1 MGWMIRL
8 GRPQNIQAY
17 DCPTLPFR
25 IFCGLCPGALGRMM
39 GTLEFQVPDEVLGLI
54 YAQTVVWVGSFFCPL
69 LPLINTA
76 KFLILFC
83 LKKVGLRT
91 IRGSEPTGVG
101 AILLG

>member
-1 MGWMIRL
+1 
-8 GRPQNIQAY
+8 
-17 DCPTLPFR
+17 
-25 IFCGLCPGALGRMM
+25 M

-83 LKKVGLRT
+83 LKKVRLRT